1 MTDIE
6 FKKEFEKRVNEYSNW
21 LCGRYDKAK
30 VWEDEVA
37 YHIDYDIVPTVQE
50 ANRKLLDLFGKSVFK
65 FGTDYVGDVVYD
77 GIPFDQMWPVDPR
90 ERGLYDDYD

>member
-21 LCGRYDKAK
+21 LCERFDESK
-30 VWEDEVA
+30 VWTDEES
-37 YHIDYDIVPTVQE
+37 YYTNYDNAPTVQE

-65 FGTDYVGDVVYD
+65 FGNDYVGDVVYD
-77 GIPFDQMWPVDPR
+77 GIPFNQMWPVDPR